1 MRLRNWLRTHSPTT
15 FILWSFAV
23 GCVVLALTNTP
34 LLGIEPLMLA
44 VLATVFAATASST
57 ASDATKDNT
66 RCH

>member
-1 MRLRNWLRTHSPTT
+1 MRLRNWLRTHSLTT
-15 FILWSFAV
+15 IALWSFAV
-23 GCVVLALTNTP
+23 GCIVLALTNTP

-57 ASDATKDNT
+57 AGRATDDDT